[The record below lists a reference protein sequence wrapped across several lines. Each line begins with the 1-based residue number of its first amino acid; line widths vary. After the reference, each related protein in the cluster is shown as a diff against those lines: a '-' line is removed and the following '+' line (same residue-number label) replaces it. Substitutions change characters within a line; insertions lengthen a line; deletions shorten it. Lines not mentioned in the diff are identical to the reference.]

1 MSFTIRPDEGISKAI
16 RRVARAQ
23 LGKAADTLR
32 DGGQPLCQRIHLMR
46 TSIKRVR
53 ALIALARPAAP
64 HGARRADRRLRRLAG
79 ATSELRDAEVVLMT
93 LDGVWPAPTG
103 IRKDTALTCIRAEL
117 VARLSTVE
125 RTFETEKTIERL
137 IKRLLRERHRTR
149 EWVPA
154 NKKSGWDGWEKL
166 WNRPAARVSK
176 SYRRARRAM
185 ARASRDGG
193 TEAFHDWRKSVKR
206 HRYHLQFL
214 HGAPSDE
221 SIAKLAG
228 LEELG
233 ELLGE
238 EHDLA
243 VLEATV
249 ANDAKALPGGAD
261 RDRLSAAITK
271 RRRALEAKAGPLGER
286 LFGMRPRA
294 FRGRLQ
300 SRLRQEHQDRSR
312 VHGSGH
318 GHPHPQ
324 GQTDT
329 LADPG
334 DRRSS
339 AAHAAPSP
347 VVMPSARQRLTLV

>member
-32 DGGQPLCQRIHLMR
+32 DAGQPLCQRIHLMR

-103 IRKDTALTCIRAEL
+103 IRKDTRPAGIRAEL
-117 VARLSTVE
+117 AARLSTLE
-125 RTFETEKTIERL
+125 RAFEAEKIIERL
-137 IKRLLRERHRTR
+137 IKKLLRERHRTR

-154 NKKSGWDGWEKL
+154 AKGGWEKL
-166 WNRPAARVSK
+166 WNRPAARVSQ

-185 ARASRDGG
+185 ARADHDGG
-193 TEAFHDWRKSVKR
+193 GEALHDWRKAVKR
-206 HRYHLQFL
+206 HRYQFQFL
-214 HGAPSDE
+214 LGAPPDE
-221 SIAKLAG
+221 SISNLAD

-238 EHDLA
+238 DHDLA

-261 RDRLSAAITK
+261 RDRLSAAITQ
-271 RRRALEAKAGPLGER
+271 RRRALEAETGPLGER
-286 LFGMRPRA
+286 LFGMRPRM

-300 SRLRQEHQDRSR
+300 SRLRQEHEDRVR

-318 GHPHPQ
+318 GHLHPQ
-324 GQTDT
+324 GQTDSP
-329 LADPG
+329 ADPRG
-334 DRRSS
+334 RRWSTPD
-339 AAHAAPSP
+339 AAPSP
-347 VVMPSARQRLTLV
+347 VVMPSSRRRLTVV